1 MHNLQFRIL
10 LLSAIMFQIPY
21 VLLWGEPYSY
31 IHGFVHILH
40 VVSLWKD
47 NLEPISMNFY
57 YVTIMYIFTM
67 IELCWLLT

>member
-1 MHNLQFRIL
+1 
-10 LLSAIMFQIPY
+10 
-21 VLLWGEPYSY
+21 
-31 IHGFVHILH
+31 VHILH
-40 VVSLWKD
+40 VVSLWED